1 VGEDEMQA
9 MTMTFDG
16 HTNRAPTRRSRGTG
30 LRILVALTA
39 ALASGGCANFS
50 TDGGMSFVKS
60 EAGGE
65 LGKDVVKIRT
75 EAEAAATKARV
86 QALLKKPLSDHTAV
100 QIALL
105 NNRGLQAAYS
115 ELGVSEAQMVEAS
128 LPPSPT
134 LSLARLVATGELEI
148 ERQIL
153 QNVLGLLTLRPRKEI
168 AEAKFTQAKVR
179 AVEATLKTAAEA
191 RRAYFRAVAT
201 SRSVAFL
208 EEARTTAEALSDL
221 AKKLGETG
229 ALTKMEQAREHAF
242 TAEVNG
248 QLGMA
253 RLKQRMERE
262 KLIRALGL
270 WGNETAALKLPAAL
284 KALPKTPQTNKDVE
298 TEAVRRRVD
307 LEIARQDL
315 EILAKQLGLTKATRY
330 IDVLELRAISRY
342 ESKRIVET
350 NFRLDPGPTLVRED
364 EVAKDKARWRG
375 LELEFK
381 IPIYDFGEAR
391 TRLAEETYMAA
402 VHRLIEKA
410 INARSEA
417 REAYTG
423 YRGAYDIAM
432 HYQNEILPLRQII
445 NDEMLLNY
453 NGMLKDLFSL
463 LTDTKARIAA
473 NVQAIDAQRDYW
485 LAKVDLHVALV
496 GGGATMGGGGSTQV
510 SASGEAGGH

>member
-1 VGEDEMQA
+1 MMKGMSIR
-9 MTMTFDG
+9 
-16 HTNRAPTRRSRGTG
+16 NRPARRSRRASIAGVISG
-30 LRILVALTA
+30 LLL
-39 ALASGGCANFS
+39 LGGCANFS
-50 TDGGMSFVKS
+50 TDGGMASVKS
-60 EAGGE
+60 EVGGE
-65 LGKDVVKIRT
+65 LNKDVVKIGT

-86 QALLKKPLSDHTAV
+86 QGLLKKQQTVESVV

-105 NNRGLQAAYS
+105 NNRGLQAAYN
-115 ELGVSEAQMVEAS
+115 ELGISEAQMVEAS

-134 LSLARLVATGELEI
+134 LSLSRLVATGQLEI

-179 AVEATLKTAAEA
+179 AIEATFRTAAEA
-191 RRAYFRAVAT
+191 RRAFFRAIAAN
-201 SRSVAFL
+201 RSVAFL

-221 AKKLGETG
+221 ARKLGETG
-229 ALTKMEQAREHAF
+229 ALTKMDQAREHAF

-248 QLGMA
+248 QLAMA

-270 WGNETAALKLPAAL
+270 WGNETAVLKLPATL
-284 KALPKTPQTNKDVE
+284 TSLPKSPQTYKDVE

-330 IDVLELRAISRY
+330 IDVLELRGISRY
-342 ESKRIVET
+342 ERKNTTEV
-350 NFRLDPGPTLVRED
+350 NYRLDPGPTLVRE
-364 EVAKDKARWRG
+364 EQPGKEKSSFRG
-375 LELEFK
+375 LEVEFK
-381 IPIYDFGEAR
+381 IPIYDLGEAR

-402 VHRLIEKA
+402 VNRLIEKA

-417 REAYTG
+417 REAYTS

-432 HYQNEILPLRQII
+432 HYQIEILPLRQII
-445 NDEMLLNY
+445 NDEMILNY
-453 NGMLKDLFSL
+453 NGMLKDLFAL
-463 LTDTKARIAA
+463 LTDTKARIVA

-496 GGGATMGGGGSTQV
+496 GGGVTMGGGASTQV
-510 SASGEAGGH
+510 SVGGEAGAH

>member
-1 VGEDEMQA
+1 MVKIGSRMPI
-9 MTMTFDG
+9 
-16 HTNRAPTRRSRGTG
+16 NRTTTRTTVRSRY
-30 LRILVALTA
+30 RCAFAVIAA
-39 ALASGGCANFS
+39 ALMLGACAKFS
-50 TDGGMSFVKS
+50 PDGGMAFVKG

-65 LGKDVVKIRT
+65 LNKDIVKIRT
-75 EAEAAATKARV
+75 EHEAAATKARV
-86 QALLKKPLSDHTAV
+86 HGLLRKQLAVESAV

-115 ELGVSEAQMVEAS
+115 ELGISEAQMVEAS

-134 LSLARLVATGELEI
+134 ISLARIVATGELEI

-153 QNVLGLLTLRPRKEI
+153 QNVLGLLTLPRRKEI
-168 AEAKFTQAKVR
+168 AEAKFQQAKFR

-191 RRAYFRAVAT
+191 MRAYYRVVAAN
-201 SRSVAFL
+201 RSVVFL

-229 ALTKMEQAREHAF
+229 ALPKLDQAREHAF

-248 QLGMA
+248 QLAQA
-253 RLKQRMERE
+253 RLKSRVERE

-270 WGNETAALKLPAAL
+270 WGSETALKLPTVL
-284 KALPKTPQTNKDVE
+284 KPLPKSPQSIKDVE
-298 TEAVRRRVD
+298 TEAVKRRVD
-307 LEIARQDL
+307 LEIARQEL
-315 EILAKQLGLTKATRY
+315 ELLAKQLGLTKTTRF
-330 IDVLELRAISRY
+330 IDVLEVRGISRT
-342 ESKRIVET
+342 EWKAVERT
-350 NFRLDPGPTLVRED
+350 VYSLNPGPPPILNSEQERER
-364 EVAKDKARWRG
+364 EKTRWRG
-375 LELEFK
+375 VELEFK

-410 INARSEA
+410 VNVRSEA

-432 HYQNEILPLRQII
+432 HFQREILPLRQII
-445 NDEMLLNY
+445 NDEMLLHY

-473 NVQAIDAQRDYW
+473 NIQAIDATRDYW

-496 GGGATMGGGGSTQV
+496 GGGAVAGGGGATV
-510 SASGEAGGH
+510 VAAGGEGGAH

>member
-1 VGEDEMQA
+1 MPTYKYTTRTAPGRGRLRALAAIMA
-9 MTMTFDG
+9 TMTL
-16 HTNRAPTRRSRGTG
+16 S
-30 LRILVALTA
+30 
-39 ALASGGCANFS
+39 GCANFS
-50 TDGGMSFVKS
+50 ADGGMNFVRS
-60 EAGGE
+60 EAGVE
-65 LGKDVVKIRT
+65 LNKDIVKIRSGD
-75 EAEAAATKARV
+75 EAAATKARV
-86 QALLKKPLSDHTAV
+86 HGLLKNQLAVETAV

-115 ELGVSEAQMVEAS
+115 ELGISEAQMVEAS

-134 LSLARLVATGELEI
+134 LSLTQFVATGELEI

-153 QNVLGLLTLRPRKEI
+153 QNVLGLLTLPRRRDI
-168 AEAKFTQAKVR
+168 AEAKFQQAKFR

-191 RRAYFRAVAT
+191 RRAYY
-201 SRSVAFL
+201 RSVAANRSVTFL

-229 ALTKMEQAREHAF
+229 ALAKLDQAREHAF

-248 QLGMA
+248 QLAQA
-253 RLKQRMERE
+253 RLKSRIERE

-270 WGNETAALKLPAAL
+270 WGSETALKLPATL
-284 KALPKTPQTNKDVE
+284 KPLPKSPQTIKDVE
-298 TEAVRRRVD
+298 TEAVKRRVD

-330 IDVLELRAISRY
+330 IDVLEVRGISRT
-342 ESKRIVET
+342 EWKPVERT
-350 NFRLDPGPTLVRED
+350 VYSLDPGPPPVLNSEQERER
-364 EVAKDKARWRG
+364 ERTRFRG

-381 IPIYDFGEAR
+381 IPIFDFGEAR

-410 INARSEA
+410 VNVRSEA

-432 HYQNEILPLRQII
+432 HYQKEILPLRQII

-463 LTDTKARIAA
+463 LTDTKARIIA

-496 GGGATMGGGGSTQV
+496 GGGATTGGGGSTV
-510 SASGEAGGH
+510 VTASGEAAGH

>member
-1 VGEDEMQA
+1 
-9 MTMTFDG
+9 MTKIDAKIASVQTV
-16 HTNRAPTRRSRGTG
+16 TNRGFVRA
-30 LRILVALTA
+30 ALTTV
-39 ALASGGCANFS
+39 LMLGGCANFS
-50 TDGGMSFVKS
+50 TDTGMSFVKS

-86 QALLKKPLSDHTAV
+86 DGLLKKQLTAETAV

-115 ELGVSEAQMVEAS
+115 DLGISEAQMIEAS
-128 LPPSPT
+128 LPPAPT
-134 LSLARLVATGELEI
+134 LSLSRLVATGQLEI

-153 QNVLGLLTLRPRKEI
+153 LNVLGLLTLRPRKEI
-168 AEAKFTQAKVR
+168 AEAKFQQAKVR
-179 AVEATLKTAAEA
+179 AVETTLKTAADA
-191 RRAYFRAVAT
+191 RRAYYRAVAA
-201 SRSVAFL
+201 SQSVGFL
-208 EEARTTAEALSDL
+208 VEARTTAESLSDL

-229 ALTKMEQAREHAF
+229 AITKLEQAREHAF
-242 TAEVNG
+242 TADVNG

-253 RLKQRMERE
+253 RLKQRVERE

-270 WGNETAALKLPAAL
+270 WGTETAFRLPPSLKSLPTS
-284 KALPKTPQTNKDVE
+284 PTTIRDVE
-298 TEAVRRRVD
+298 TDAVRRRVD

-315 EILAKQLGLTKATRY
+315 EILAKQLGLAKATRY

-342 ESKRIVET
+342 ERKNTTEV
-350 NFRLDPGPTLVRED
+350 NYRLDPGPTLVRE
-364 EVAKDKARWRG
+364 EEPGKEKSNFRG
-375 LELEFK
+375 FDLEFK

-391 TRLAEETYMAA
+391 TRLAEETYMAS

-410 INARSEA
+410 INVRSEA

-432 HYQNEILPLRQII
+432 HYQKEILPLRQII

-453 NGMLKDLFSL
+453 NGMLKDLFAL
-463 LTDTKARIAA
+463 LTDTKARILA
-473 NVQAIDAQRDYW
+473 NVQAIEAQRDYW

-496 GGGATMGGGGSTQV
+496 GGGAIAGGGGV
-510 SASGEAGGH
+510 SAAAAGGEPGGH

>member
-1 VGEDEMQA
+1 
-9 MTMTFDG
+9 MTLG
-16 HTNRAPTRRSRGTG
+16 YICHRR
-30 LRILVALTA
+30 LRRKHSAIAALTA
-39 ALASGGCANFS
+39 ALLMSGCANFS
-50 TDGGMSFVKS
+50 TDAGMSFVKS

-86 QALLKKPLSDHTAV
+86 EALLKKPLTVESSV

-105 NNRGLQAAYS
+105 NNRTLQAAYS
-115 ELGVSEAQMVEAS
+115 ELGISEAQMVEAS

-134 LSLARLVATGELEI
+134 ASLSRLVATGQLEI
-148 ERQIL
+148 ERQIV
-153 QNVLGLLTLRPRKEI
+153 QNVLGLLTLRPRREI
-168 AEAKFTQAKVR
+168 AEAKFQQAKAR
-179 AVEATLKTAAEA
+179 AVEATLKTAADA
-191 RRAYFRAVAT
+191 RRAYYRSVAANQ
-201 SRSVAFL
+201 SVAFL
-208 EEARTTAEALSDL
+208 EEARTAAESLSDL

-229 ALTKMEQAREHAF
+229 ALAKLEQAREHAF
-242 TAEVNG
+242 TADVNG

-270 WGNETAALKLPAAL
+270 WGNQTAFKLPSALKT
-284 KALPKTPQTNKDVE
+284 LPKTPTVIKDVE
-298 TEAVRRRVD
+298 TDAVRRRVD

-330 IDVLELRAISRY
+330 IDVLEVRGISRY
-342 ESKRIVET
+342 ERKNTTEV
-350 NFRLDPGPTLVRED
+350 NYRLDPGPALVRE
-364 EVAKDKARWRG
+364 EQPGKEKSNFRG

-402 VHRLIEKA
+402 VHRLIAKA
-410 INARSEA
+410 IDVRSEA

-432 HYQNEILPLRQII
+432 HFQKEVLPLRQII

-453 NGMLKDLFSL
+453 NGMLKDLFAL
-463 LTDTKARIAA
+463 LTDSKARILA

-485 LAKVDLHVALV
+485 LAQVDLHVALV
-496 GGGATMGGGGSTQV
+496 GGGALTGGGGISAA
-510 SASGEAGGH
+510 ASGGEASGH

>member
-1 VGEDEMQA
+1 MANRNDKTDELA
-9 MTMTFDG
+9 
-16 HTNRAPTRRSRGTG
+16 SRGRSG
-30 LRILVALTA
+30 ILAAITATLTLSA
-39 ALASGGCANFS
+39 CANFS
-50 TDGGMSFVKS
+50 PDGGMNFVKS
-60 EAGGE
+60 EAGAE
-65 LGKDVVKIRT
+65 LNKDIVKIRS
-75 EAEAAATKARV
+75 EDEAAATKARV
-86 QALLKKPLSDHTAV
+86 RGLLKNQLAVGTAV

-115 ELGVSEAQMVEAS
+115 DLGISEAQMVEAS

-134 LSLARLVATGELEI
+134 LSIARLVATGELEI

-153 QNVLGLLTLRPRKEI
+153 QNVLGLLTLPRRREI
-168 AEAKFTQAKVR
+168 AESKFEQAKVR

-191 RRAYFRAVAT
+191 RRAYHRSVAAN
-201 SRSVAFL
+201 RSVAFL

-229 ALTKMEQAREHAF
+229 ALPKLDQAREHAF

-248 QLGMA
+248 QLAMA
-253 RLKQRMERE
+253 RLKSRIERE

-270 WGNETAALKLPAAL
+270 WGSETALKLPATL
-284 KALPKTPQTNKDVE
+284 KPLPKSPQTIKDVE
-298 TEAVRRRVD
+298 TEAVKRRVD

-315 EILAKQLGLTKATRY
+315 EILAKQLGLTKATRF
-330 IDVLELRAISRY
+330 IDVLEVRGISKT
-342 ESKRIVET
+342 EWKSVERT
-350 NFRLDPGPTLVRED
+350 VYSLDPGPPPVLNSEQERER
-364 EVAKDKARWRG
+364 EKTRWRG
-375 LELEFK
+375 VELEFK

-410 INARSEA
+410 VNVRSEA

-432 HYQNEILPLRQII
+432 HYHKEILPLRQII

-463 LTDTKARIAA
+463 LNDSKARIAA
-473 NVQAIDAQRDYW
+473 NVQAIDATRDYW

-496 GGGATMGGGGSTQV
+496 GGGAAAGGGGNTAV
-510 SASGEAGGH
+510 PTGGEGGGH